1 MDKSKI
7 KIRVLAPPE
16 IAPAT
21 RIVNYFNW
29 VPDPAGQDSLRGV
42 PRTIPD
48 LELILVVAGA
58 FRYVPVQGKVVPLG
72 PGDVLCI
79 LPNRRHSFQNCGGG
93 GIVSGIHCELLPDAS
108 WAAGDYRLD
117 PEPMLVTRFG
127 ADETITALFRRC
139 DAVFNGYGRYRAALL
154 QTVVREVWLVLAE
167 HWQAAARGARRK
179 RTGEMVEYLRRHLA
193 EPVSRQEL
201 AHAFSLTPQHV
212 NALFRNELGISPTQF
227 VNRERVLRAY
237 RLIQNEGVPLK
248 VAAAQVGFHDLFYF
262 LRVFKKVTGQ
272 RPSQIR

>member
-1 MDKSKI
+1 MATMDKSKI
-7 KIRVLAPPE
+7 KIRVLTPPE
-16 IAPAT
+16 IAPVT
-21 RIVNYFNW
+21 RIVNYFM
-29 VPDPAGQDSLRGV
+29 AMDSMSCG

-48 LELILVVAGA
+48 LELILVVAGEFCYEPA
-58 FRYVPVQGKVVPLG
+58 QGSAVRLE

-79 LPNRRHSFQNCGGG
+79 LPNHLHTFRQTGVG

-127 ADETITALFRRC
+127 ADSGIVALFRRC
-139 DAVFNGYGRYRAALL
+139 DAVFNGYSRYRAALL

-167 HWQAAARGARRK
+167 HWQAAARGALRK

-201 AHAFSLTPQHV
+201 ARTFALTPQHV

-227 VNRERVLRAY
+227 VNRERILHAY
-237 RLIQNEGVPLK
+237 RLIQNEGVSLK
-248 VAAAQVGFHDLFYF
+248 AAAAQVGFHDLFYF